1 MLLRMKMLGWN
12 FRFNALVN
20 CQELQFLDIYKC
32 GLSSD
37 AETVLYVLQGREC
50 HVCDIEDNDE

>member
-1 MLLRMKMLGWN
+1 MKMLGWN

-50 HVCDIEDNDE
+50 HVRDIEDNDE